1 MPHFSAEK
9 QRHSDLSRETKEQE
23 DSLTSLKADTYSYF
37 YVVHPIVYW
46 KIATELISEEVRLIR
61 T

>member
-37 YVVHPIVYW
+37 YVVHPIVY
-46 KIATELISEEVRLIR
+46 
-61 T
+61 